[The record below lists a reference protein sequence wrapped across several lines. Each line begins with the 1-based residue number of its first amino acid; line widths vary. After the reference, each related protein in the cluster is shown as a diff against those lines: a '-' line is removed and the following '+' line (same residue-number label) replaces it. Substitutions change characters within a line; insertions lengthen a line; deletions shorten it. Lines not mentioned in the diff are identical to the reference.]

1 MTVFQPRRVTQVAR
15 FGEITLDFRKMELCR
30 SEQLVALTLQEFK
43 VLKFFV
49 ARPESV
55 VLRKQLITAAWP
67 KRKRS
72 SNRTVDN
79 YIVRLRQK
87 IEKNPAHPDYLQT
100 VYGVGYK
107 FVPQENIRRL
117 WQAETERVN
126 DER

>member
-1 MTVFQPRRVTQVAR
+1 MTAFQPRRVTQVAR

-30 SEQLVALTLQEFK
+30 SEQLVALTFREFK

-55 VLRKQLITAAWP
+55 VSRKQLIRAAWP
-67 KRKRS
+67 NRKRS

-87 IEKNPAHPDYLQT
+87 IEKDPAHPVYLQT

-107 FVPQENIRRL
+107 CVPQENIRRL
-117 WQAETERVN
+117 WRAETERVN